1 MIVYTDSP
9 QFGAD
14 LLGEPEPRWT
24 GAAAPADAGLAILVE
39 RLYADRPIY
48 AIDIPGHETWSH
60 VFAVEAAERSQY
72 DILVELSRAGLPLP
86 SGVAC
91 IAGRGRGFHGF
102 RDRPWLALA
111 GNIHFSAHLSMPPN
125 ILDSVADV
133 IALAAVSVVEVVDGI
148 PGLEG
153 LAGIKWVNDVLIDE
167 AKVCGILAHLDASE
181 HGVTSVVVGIG
192 LNVETTPDVPPTP
205 FVPRVEA
212 LRAQASDPAQCDR
225 RAVLAALLASL
236 NRNVH
241 SLLDRGASALRER
254 YRERSL
260 VVGRTVAVCAEG
272 TGPEPEVLVEG
283 TVAELGERLELV
295 VQGYPHP
302 FVNGRLI
309 LRPIGQR
316 ERAPG

>member
-133 IALAAVSVVEVVDGI
+133 IALAAVSVVEAIDGI

-153 LAGIKWVNDVLIDE
+153 RASIKWVNDVLIDE
-167 AKVCGILAHLDASE
+167 AKVCGILAHLDAAE
-181 HGVTSVVVGIG
+181 DGVTSVVVGIG

-212 LRAQASDPAQCDR
+212 LGALASDPARCGR

-236 NRNVH
+236 DRNIRR
-241 SLLDRGASALRER
+241 LLERGASVLRER

-272 TGPEPEVLVEG
+272 TGPEPEVLAEG

-295 VQGYPHP
+295 VQGHPHP

-309 LRPIGQR
+309 LCPIGPR
-316 ERAPG
+316 GRASG

>member
-1 MIVYTDSP
+1 VIVYTDSP
-9 QFGAD
+9 AFGAD
-14 LLGEPEPRWT
+14 LLGELEPSWT
-24 GAAAPADAGLAILVE
+24 GAAAPADASLATLVE

-48 AIDIPGHETWSH
+48 AADIPGNVTWSH

-72 DILVELSRAGLPLP
+72 DILVELIRAGLPLP

-102 RDRPWLALA
+102 RGRPWLALA

-133 IALAAVSVVEVVDGI
+133 IALAAVSVVDAIDGI
-148 PGLEG
+148 PDLEER
-153 LAGIKWVNDVLIDE
+153 AGIKWVNDVLIDD
-167 AKVCGILAHLDASE
+167 AKVCGILAHLEASD

-192 LNVETTPDVPPTP
+192 LNVETTPEVPPTP

-212 LRAQASDPAQCDR
+212 LRTFAGDPARCSR
-225 RAVLAALLASL
+225 RTVLVALMASL
-236 NRNVH
+236 DRNYRR
-241 SLLDRGASALRER
+241 LLDRGASALRQR
-254 YRERSL
+254 YRERSM
-260 VVGRTVAVCAEG
+260 VVGRSVAVCAEG
-272 TGPEPEVLVEG
+272 TGSEAEVLAEG
-283 TVAELGERLELV
+283 TVAALGERLELV

-309 LRPIGQR
+309 LRPIGPR
-316 ERAPG
+316 GRASG